1 MQETGRKPW
10 APTVRP
16 MDVHLIRWPAQEER
30 RLELHATHQPRLLMV
45 DDGSIAP
52 HVGDVLEDW
61 IRLPADQNDVRAR
74 VAVLRERAR
83 SLEERDAPN
92 LGADGVLRCCGLS
105 TVLPPIERRL
115 VEVLLDRFG
124 VVVGRDSLVK
134 AGWPGKAP
142 DRNVLD
148 VHIGRLRKH
157 LAAVNL
163 VLTTVRSRGY
173 MLVLAPTQSVGR

>member
-1 MQETGRKPW
+1 
-10 APTVRP
+10 

-30 RLELHATHQPRLLMV
+30 RLELHAANEPRLLMV
-45 DDGSIAP
+45 EDGSIAP

-61 IRLPADQNDVRAR
+61 IRLPADQNDVRSR
-74 VAVLRERAR
+74 VAVLRGRAR
-83 SLEERDAPN
+83 SRNERDAPA
-92 LGADGVLRCCGLS
+92 LDQDGVLRCRGRS
-105 TVLPPIERRL
+105 AVLPPIEQRL

-124 VVVGRDSLVK
+124 VVVGRDALVK
-134 AGWPGKAP
+134 AGWPGQGP

-157 LAAVNL
+157 LEPVNL

-173 MLVLAPTQSVGR
+173 MLVLAPTVSVAD

>member
-1 MQETGRKPW
+1 
-10 APTVRP
+10 

-30 RLELHATHQPRLLMV
+30 RLELDAASEPRLLLV
-45 DDGSIAP
+45 DDESIAP

-83 SLEERDAPN
+83 RREQRDAPV
-92 LGADGVLRCCGLS
+92 LGSDGVLRCSGRS
-105 TVLPPIERRL
+105 AALPPIEQRL

-124 VVVGRDSLVK
+124 VVVGRDALLK
-134 AGWPGKAP
+134 AGWPGNVP

-157 LAAVNL
+157 LEAVNL

-173 MLVLAPTQSVGR
+173 MLVLAPNVSVVD